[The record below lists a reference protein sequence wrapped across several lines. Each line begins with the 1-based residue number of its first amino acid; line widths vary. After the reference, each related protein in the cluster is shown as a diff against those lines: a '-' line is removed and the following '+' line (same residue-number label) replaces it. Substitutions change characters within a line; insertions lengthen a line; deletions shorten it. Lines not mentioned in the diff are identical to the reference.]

1 MSYIMEPVWEKKSE
15 YILRDTLAIRLLNSK
30 PQEFGISPGSQAK
43 KRKAWAVQGGSSS
56 LEERA

>member
-1 MSYIMEPVWEKKSE
+1 MSYIMEPVWEKKQC
-15 YILRDTLAIRLLNSK
+15 ILGSTLAIRLLNSK